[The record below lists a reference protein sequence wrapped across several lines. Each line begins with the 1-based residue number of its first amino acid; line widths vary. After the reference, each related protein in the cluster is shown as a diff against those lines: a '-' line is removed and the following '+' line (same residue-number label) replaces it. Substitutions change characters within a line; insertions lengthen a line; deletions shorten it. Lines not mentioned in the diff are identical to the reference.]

1 MKGEKGYPGPP
12 GLDMPGP
19 QGEKGSS
26 GFPGLPG
33 AKGQSGPPG
42 LPGRDGGI
50 GGPGN
55 TDTQQI
61 LKQKQQAEMKGNY
74 VSFSYV
80 VVLTFNQFAAV
91 RNSIKNNIFCLGH
104 KL

>member
-26 GFPGLPG
+26 GFPGLQG

-50 GGPGN
+50 GSPGK
-55 TDTQQI
+55 TDSQQT
-61 LKQKQQAEMKGNY
+61 LKQENEAEM
-74 VSFSYV
+74 
-80 VVLTFNQFAAV
+80 
-91 RNSIKNNIFCLGH
+91 RD
-104 KL
+104 